1 MEESRSL
8 AGLTRAHCQ
17 GERPAQLLIPGCP
30 SLRYTRTYCPLF
42 VLPFPA
48 FPSLGPWFHL
58 MSTALGE
65 ALACNLDI
73 CFAHPRFYELLRR
86 VTGH

>member
-1 MEESRSL
+1 MTPVMCYFILLS
-8 AGLTRAHCQ
+8 
-17 GERPAQLLIPGCP
+17 PAL
-30 SLRYTRTYCPLF
+30 
-42 VLPFPA
+42 
-48 FPSLGPWFHL
+48 PSLGLSLDPWFHL

-73 CFAHPRFYELLRR
+73 CFAHLWFYKLLRW